1 VFSWEGTGVAARVV
15 KTLTERMSSEQI
27 EGAALD
33 LREQASLAPDAGERS
48 ALTEAADRLLELA
61 GAQRAR

>member
-15 KTLTERMSSEQI
+15 TTLTERMSSEEI

-33 LREQASLAPDAGERS
+33 LREQASLASDPGERA
-48 ALTEAADRLLELA
+48 ALGELADRLLEIA

>member
-15 KTLTERMSSEQI
+15 KTLTERMSSEEI

-33 LREQASLAPDAGERS
+33 LREQASLAPDAAERS
-48 ALTEAADRLLELA
+48 ALAEAADRLLEFA
-61 GAQRAR
+61 GTRRAR